1 MFVPQGLREPVDGQ
15 SSGMLGTL
23 VPSTDI
29 RKKKRILRD
38 VWQVDAWGKAHL
50 KIWKQPHRLN
60 KQKVH
65 CSCPMCTSKVS
76 NLGWK
81 HSEKQHLAQGWDT
94 TPVDDS
100 LIWKSQQEKDKVV
113 YSTKTEYDEEL
124 NPYGIQVP
132 FITKVAV

>member
-1 MFVPQGLREPVDGQ
+1 MKNRKAYHIQKTK
-15 SSGMLGTL
+15 SH
-23 VPSTDI
+23 I

-38 VWQVDAWGKAHL
+38 VWQVDAWEKAHL

-76 NLGWK
+76 SLGWK
-81 HSEKQHLAQGWDT
+81 HSEKQHLAQGWDS

-124 NPYGIQVP
+124 NYDLEQIYREEEKDRLDAELVEDLE
-132 FITKVAV
+132 

>member
-1 MFVPQGLREPVDGQ
+1 MKNRKAYHIQKTK
-15 SSGMLGTL
+15 SH
-23 VPSTDI
+23 I

-38 VWQVDAWGKAHL
+38 VWQVDAWEKAHL

-81 HSEKQHLAQGWDT
+81 HSEKQYLAQGWDDAPIDEST
-94 TPVDDS
+94 
-100 LIWKSQQEKDKVV
+100 IWEIHGSQDKVV
-113 YSTKTEYDEEL
+113 YSTETEEDNEFDFDLDTIYKEEEKDKL
-124 NPYGIQVP
+124 DAEL
-132 FITKVAV
+132 VADI

>member
-1 MFVPQGLREPVDGQ
+1 MKNRKTYHIQKTK
-15 SSGMLGTL
+15 SH
-23 VPSTDI
+23 I
-29 RKKKRILRD
+29 RKKKQILKD
-38 VWQVDAWGKAHL
+38 VWQLTSWEKAHL

-76 NLGWK
+76 NLG
-81 HSEKQHLAQGWDT
+81 HLAQGWDT

-100 LIWKSQQEKDKVV
+100 PIWKSEQKKDKVV

-124 NPYGIQVP
+124 DYDLEQIYREEEKDRLDAELVEDLE
-132 FITKVAV
+132 

>member
-1 MFVPQGLREPVDGQ
+1 
-15 SSGMLGTL
+15 
-23 VPSTDI
+23 
-29 RKKKRILRD
+29 
-38 VWQVDAWGKAHL
+38 
-50 KIWKQPHRLN
+50 
-60 KQKVH
+60 
-65 CSCPMCTSKVS
+65 MCTSKVS